1 MQRNFVGAGIA
12 AILILAPGAAWAA
25 HGKPGLWTVTSTMHM
40 DQALPMSPGMTAMM
54 QKKGMK
60 MPMAG
65 EPIITQM
72 CMTQAEVDADKPPR
86 ITTRQID
93 CDTKVLSQSASS
105 MKSETICHGVMEGSG
120 HSEISWRGAE
130 HYTGSY
136 SFKGTMHGKPNSVSN
151 SFKGDWVKADCG
163 SVKPATA
170 H

>member
-1 MQRNFVGAGIA
+1 MQRNFMGAGIA
-12 AILILAPGAAWAA
+12 AILILAPGAAWAG
-25 HGKPGLWTVTSTMHM
+25 HGKPGLWTVTSTIHM
-40 DQALPMSPGMTAMM
+40 DKALPMSPAMTAMM
-54 QKKGMK
+54 QKKDAK

-65 EPIITQM
+65 EAVTTQM
-72 CMTQAEVDADKPPR
+72 CMTQQDVDADNPPR
-86 ITTRQID
+86 MTSRQMN
-93 CDTKVLSQSASS
+93 CNTKVLSQSASAMTS
-105 MKSETICHGVMEGSG
+105 QTVCHGVMEGMG
-120 HSEISWRGAE
+120 HSEISWSGNE